1 MIGHVS
7 AHQIT
12 PLQIHVLHDAWKAR
26 LSPNTLNQY
35 VRSSAKLFVS
45 LQALSGAADL
55 LQHIPRTRQQ
65 RPRQNIA
72 LPPRRSGQTTRQRSA
87 LAPDNHP
94 ARPRRRTETFRRH
107 ALLAPK
113 LRRRD
118 AIHPPNPK
126 ENQRTALR
134 ARRRNQRR
142 KNRRGKSRT
151 LDAPSRQ
158 DDRDARPRSPPDRT
172 REKKGSH
179 GRKRGATTTEKTNR
193 GKTMNA
199 DQFNRMFDKSV
210 HLSSKTPTC
219 SGDRCW
225 CGLCHCARCQK
236 ARRETSEASK

>member
-12 PLQIHVLHDAWKAR
+12 PLQIHALHNAWKAR

-35 VRSSAKLFVS
+35 VPAAPPSYSCPCKPSAE
-45 LQALSGAADL
+45 
-55 LQHIPRTRQQ
+55 PRTYYSTSSERASNA
-65 RPRQNIA
+65 RGKTSP
-72 LPPRRSGQTTRQRSA
+72 PPRRSGQTTRQCSA

-193 GKTMNA
+193 AKTMNT

-236 ARRETSEASK
+236 GRRETSEASK